1 MKFIAS
7 AAELATLLDTGAKPQ
22 NCSCSLGTC
31 AGWEGLTEDRW
42 PATQVEPVGSL
53 RDLEIAEPTFEE
65 QHPNGTRYESAAA
78 PVAVKFF
85 PYNRSEVWHCTQCQ
99 RHLMRYT
106 EFGGYYVD
114 HRVRALTPDLPLL
127 D

>member
-1 MKFIAS
+1 
-7 AAELATLLDTGAKPQ
+7 
-22 NCSCSLGTC
+22 
-31 AGWEGLTEDRW
+31 
-42 PATQVEPVGSL
+42 VGSL

>member
-7 AAELATLLDTGAKPQ
+7 ADELATLLDSGAQPQ
-22 NCSCSLGTC
+22 TCSCSLGNC
-31 AGWEGLTEDRW
+31 SGWEGLTEDRW
-42 PATQVEPVGSL
+42 PAAQVEPVGSL
-53 RDLEIAEPTFEE
+53 RDLDIAEPTFEE
-65 QHPNGTRYESAAA
+65 RHPNGTRYESATA

-85 PYNRSEVWHCTQCQ
+85 PYNRSEVWRCTQCQ
-99 RHLMRYT
+99 RNLMRYT
-106 EFGGYYVD
+106 EFGGYYID

>member
-7 AAELATLLDTGAKPQ
+7 AAELGTLLNTGTRPQ
-22 NCSCSLGTC
+22 ACSCSLGAC

-42 PATQVEPVGSL
+42 PATHVQPAGSL
-53 RDLEIAEPTFEE
+53 RDLDIAEPTFEE
-65 QHPNGTRYESAAA
+65 QHPDDTRYESPIA

-85 PYNRSEVWHCTQCQ
+85 PYNRCDIWRCTQCQ

-106 EFGGYYVD
+106 EYGGYYVD
-114 HRVRALTPDLPLL
+114 HRVRALTTDLALL